1 MVKADFTEL
10 TTGFMSPTGEFYPC
24 GYMEH
29 LSLADE
35 IYDELYPNTYT
46 PDPEGEL
53 VKNGW
58 VAIHR
63 LTYIDFGYIFDINRH
78 LTNEQKA
85 VIRPVFESNREDI
98 LRYNRE
104 ILELE
109 FEEC

>member
-1 MVKADFTEL
+1 M
-10 TTGFMSPTGEFYPC
+10 PTK
-24 GYMEH
+24 YMTNFILIH
-29 LSLADE
+29 
-35 IYDELYPNTYT
+35 IHQTQR
-46 PDPEGEL
+46 GEL

-58 VAIHR
+58 VVIHR

-85 VIRPVFESNREDI
+85 VIKPVFENNREDI
-98 LRYNRE
+98 LKYNRE